1 MPSTKGKT
9 RKTRETK
16 DSSRGRVFI
25 IGAGVSASCGIAVA
39 NQILREAVM
48 RMESRDSAKTDRI
61 HKLLQYLYPNFDES
75 IRNYP
80 NIEDFLNLLE
90 MAKKFNSEEFI
101 ASSAWSKPKLEE
113 VKRFTLQ
120 AVTDYI
126 WDRMA
131 DAGKQRVVH
140 EFVRQNLREGDTIIT
155 FNWDLTFERA
165 LENYPGDPGFLYT
178 YSTDRDEKHFS
189 LLKPHGSIDW
199 FDEAAVKGLV
209 SRSEIGSL
217 DKRVCYYPRFDRA
230 KNPKLVDIPPMIVP
244 PVTEK
249 EFEIDF
255 LKRTWRFVYRAV
267 SNATELHIIGYS
279 LPREDQFARLVFRRA
294 ILNNILN
301 ASKQKKRALRVRVV
315 NPDSSTEGT
324 FSRLVGRS
332 VREFEFQEAYF
343 EDYVAG
349 LQE

>member
-1 MPSTKGKT
+1 LHSSKAKTGK
-9 RKTRETK
+9 KTGRK
-16 DSSRGRVFI
+16 DSARGRVFI
-25 IGAGVSASCGIAVA
+25 IGAGVSAACGIAVA

-48 RMESRDSAKTDRI
+48 KMESRDSAKTDQI
-61 HKLLQYLYPNFDES
+61 HALLQYLYPNFDTR

-90 MAKKFNSEEFI
+90 MATKFNSEEFI
-101 ASSAWSKPKLEE
+101 ASKLWSRPRLEE
-113 VKRFTLQ
+113 VKRLTLK

-126 WDRMA
+126 WDRMGDSA
-131 DAGKQRVVH
+131 KQRVVH
-140 EFVRQNLREGDTIIT
+140 EFVRQSLREGDTIIT

-178 YSTDRDEKHFS
+178 YSQDRDEKHFS

-199 FDEAAVKGLV
+199 FDKAAVKGLV
-209 SRSEIGSL
+209 LQSELGSL
-217 DKRVCYYPRFDRA
+217 DKKLCYYPRFDRA
-230 KNPKLVDIPPMIVP
+230 KHPKLVDIPPIIVP
-244 PVTEK
+244 PLAEK
-249 EFEIDF
+249 DFKIDF

-294 ILNNILN
+294 ILNNVLN
-301 ASKQKKRALRVRVV
+301 ASKRKKRGIKVCVV
-315 NPDSSTEGT
+315 NPDPTAEGT

-332 VREFEFQEAYF
+332 VRDFEFRQALF

>member
-1 MPSTKGKT
+1 MPSSKGKT
-9 RKTRETK
+9 VKTKVTK
-16 DSSRGRVFI
+16 DRSRGWVFI
-25 IGAGVSASCGIAVA
+25 IGAGVSASCGIAVG

-48 RMESRDSAKTDRI
+48 KMESSDSAKTDRI
-61 HKLLQYLYPNFDES
+61 HKLLQYLYPNFDKG

-101 ASSAWSKPKLEE
+101 ASNMWSKPKLEE
-113 VKRFTLQ
+113 VKRFTLR

-131 DAGKQRVVH
+131 DAGKQRLVN

-178 YSTDRDEKHFS
+178 YSSYRDEKHFS

-199 FDEAAVKGLV
+199 FDKAAVKGLV
-209 SRSEIGSL
+209 SHSQIGSL
-217 DKRVCYYPRFDRA
+217 DQKLCYYPLFDRA
-230 KNPKLVDIPPMIVP
+230 ANPTLVDIPPMIVP
-244 PVTEK
+244 PVAEK
-249 EFEIDF
+249 DFAVDF

-267 SNATELHIIGYS
+267 SNATELHVIGYS

-294 ILNNILN
+294 ILNNILK
-301 ASKQKKRALRVRVV
+301 ASKNKKHALKVRVV
-315 NPDSSTEGT
+315 NPDATTEAT
-324 FSRLVGRS
+324 FSRLVGRG
-332 VREFEFQEAYF
+332 VGEFHFYHAYF

-349 LQE
+349 LEE